1 MIPKYS
7 NIMPQAVVAKS
18 FGAIVAGDK
27 SYLLHQVHY
36 QDSWKKRL
44 TFGRLV
50 GNLSYLL
57 ELGESHDVKHY
68 GLMRNSS
75 S

>member
-44 TFGRLV
+44 TFGRL
-50 GNLSYLL
+50 SYLL
-57 ELGESHDVKHY
+57 LEFGESHKCHDVKPY
-68 GLMRNSS
+68 GLMRNSGS
-75 S
+75 

>member
-1 MIPKYS
+1 
-7 NIMPQAVVAKS
+7 MPQAVVAKT

-57 ELGESHDVKHY
+57 ELGTEESHNVKHY
-68 GLMRNSS
+68 NGLMKNSS